1 MTFLRDSSQGL
12 LHEAHF
18 LVGPGATSET
28 GSANANSQG
37 RRGDDALVTF
47 EDSPSRPVV
56 DNAIAYCIALIGDP
70 ELLPEGRKRAENAY
84 AELKAP
90 QVAGTL
96 GAVLVQTGHPEEGL
110 RLLELSRS
118 AIDIPLDLLETERF
132 TVTGYLTKRNVFQA
146 RQAFRRGM
154 QIPDVDQTSLHRVAP
169 ALGAAEAA
177 LWLRRFAEGVVP
189 TREELADWATTIGT
203 ALAAW
208 LSADLDN
215 DRRWALFDAAG
226 GDRST
231 LSTSSMNALAK
242 LTKALQ
248 NESARSH
255 DRETADVSE
264 TSEN

>member
-1 MTFLRDSSQGL
+1 MTFLRDSSDAL
-12 LHEAHF
+12 LHEAGGLIF
-18 LVGPGATSET
+18 DPADVQAAVANRRDSDSSDIAGFEET
-28 GSANANSQG
+28 A
-37 RRGDDALVTF
+37 
-47 EDSPSRPVV
+47 SRPVV

-70 ELLPEGRKRAENAY
+70 DLLPEGRARARSAYEN
-84 AELKAP
+84 LPAP

-96 GAVLVQTGHPEEGL
+96 GAVLVQTGEPDEGL

-118 AIDIPLDLLETERF
+118 AIDTPMDLLETERF

-154 QIPDVDQTSLHRVAP
+154 EIPDVNQSSLDRVAP

-189 TREELADWATTIGT
+189 TRDELADWASTIGT

-208 LSADLDN
+208 LAPELDN

-226 GDRST
+226 GDRAT
-231 LSTSSMNALAK
+231 LSTSSMNALGK
-242 LTKALQ
+242 LTVALQ
-248 NESARSH
+248 NESARS
-255 DRETADVSE
+255 
-264 TSEN
+264 